1 MRLKQSNKLVMY
13 DSIARYLRE
22 NSATVNTIPKF
33 TQALTKFEAA
43 IEAIRTKEDER
54 QVSTKGKTEAKYNAE
69 EDLINAILK
78 IASGLF
84 PYAINTNNTEL
95 RELADVNYSGLDRL
109 KDVDLIAKG
118 NQIHASAGTLITE
131 LADYGLTPDDL
142 TLLKEAIDNY
152 RDTTTYRDASVA
164 QRKGASVSLK
174 DLFNNADD
182 ILELEVDRF
191 AAQLKISY
199 PDFYNGYSG
208 ARIIKDIGIRHEE
221 KTNPPAQP

>member
-1 MRLKQSNKLVMY
+1 
-13 DSIARYLRE
+13 
-22 NSATVNTIPKF
+22 
-33 TQALTKFEAA
+33 
-43 IEAIRTKEDER
+43 
-54 QVSTKGKTEAKYNAE
+54 
-69 EDLINAILK
+69 
-78 IASGLF
+78 
-84 PYAINTNNTEL
+84 
-95 RELADVNYSGLDRL
+95 
-109 KDVDLIAKG
+109 LIAKG